1 MKKQKKEAN
10 VTKKNLVKLKRR
22 QPNRSRIGDFIIYFF
37 LILVALM
44 MVFPLVF
51 AINNALKP
59 LDELFMFP
67 PKVFA
72 QNPTLD
78 NFSDLF
84 VTMGKSWVT
93 FPRYVFNTVFI
104 TVVGT
109 AGHLILASMAA
120 FVLAKYDFPGG
131 KTFFKLVTVAL
142 MFSGYITA
150 IPNYLIINE
159 LGWID
164 TYWAIII
171 PAFASPMGLFLMK
184 QFMEGLPMSPIEAA
198 KIDGA
203 NEWKVFIS
211 IVMPNVKPAWLTM
224 IIFSVQGLWN
234 NQAATFIYSE
244 EKKTLV
250 YALQQIQSGGIAR
263 TGQAAAVT
271 VVVMAVPILIFIL
284 SESQILEEMG
294 KFRFERLRRLVQV
307 MKKTMK
313 RLSALL
319 IGMMIALSSAM
330 AVYADEGYTYNY
342 DYWEDIQYSPD
353 AYEVSGVYS
362 AVDFG
367 LETGLKTPSGLFVY
381 EDMIYICDTGN
392 NRILE
397 IEETGS
403 QTLEL
408 IRVIDSFKGGEGPET
423 FSSPQDVAVTDDG
436 YIFIADTNNSRILK
450 LDMDLNYV
458 MEFTKPV
465 DATFDQDLSF
475 LPYKLAIDTAG
486 RVYCVAT
493 NVNKG
498 LIKFEADGEFSGFIG
513 ATEVTYDWT
522 DYIWKRFAT
531 QAQREQMESFV
542 PTEYDNIYMDYEGF
556 IYACTTHVTK
566 STLEDGTADPI
577 RRLNMMG
584 SDILIRTVNGI
595 LLVISIGG
603 MAIFRSFF
611 DHRYHSV

>member
-93 FPRYVFNTVFI
+93 FSRYVFNTVFI

-184 QFMEGLPMSPIEAA
+184 QFMEGLPMSLIEAA

-284 SESQILEEMG
+284 SESQILE
-294 KFRFERLRRLVQV
+294 
-307 MKKTMK
+307 TM
-313 RLSALL
+313 A
-319 IGMMIALSSAM
+319 SS
-330 AVYADEGYTYNY
+330 
-342 DYWEDIQYSPD
+342 
-353 AYEVSGVYS
+353 
-362 AVDFG
+362 
-367 LETGLKTPSGLFVY
+367 GLK
-381 EDMIYICDTGN
+381 D
-392 NRILE
+392 
-397 IEETGS
+397 
-403 QTLEL
+403 
-408 IRVIDSFKGGEGPET
+408 
-423 FSSPQDVAVTDDG
+423 
-436 YIFIADTNNSRILK
+436 
-450 LDMDLNYV
+450 
-458 MEFTKPV
+458 
-465 DATFDQDLSF
+465 
-475 LPYKLAIDTAG
+475 
-486 RVYCVAT
+486 
-493 NVNKG
+493 
-498 LIKFEADGEFSGFIG
+498 
-513 ATEVTYDWT
+513 
-522 DYIWKRFAT
+522 
-531 QAQREQMESFV
+531 
-542 PTEYDNIYMDYEGF
+542 
-556 IYACTTHVTK
+556 
-566 STLEDGTADPI
+566 
-577 RRLNMMG
+577 
-584 SDILIRTVNGI
+584 
-595 LLVISIGG
+595 
-603 MAIFRSFF
+603 
-611 DHRYHSV
+611 